1 MPEGPS
7 PESSIRRKKVLAV
20 CGPTASG
27 KSRLS
32 DDISSR
38 LTEETGLRA
47 TCVVVDSMQVYR
59 ELPITSNQARDRP
72 AELIGVVSVA
82 DEWTVARHRSAAHEI
97 IEDADGPII
106 LDAGTGMYLNAV
118 LLDIALA
125 PRVEPDVRVQAE
137 RAVLARGDHGYHG
150 NLRRAAREEELR
162 MVGASPLTSIWDGDL
177 LFDVT
182 LIHLRPPR
190 PSLDDSIDARSRTIS
205 SHGLNEARMLEEMEQ
220 TGNPPNQSVQTSIGV
235 RELRQHLEGYISLP
249 EAEQL
254 IATRTRRLARRQIRW
269 FDKLTRTLEGRADII
284 VADHTEDEVLKHKL
298 HDIIGSWT
306 LGRA

>member
-1 MPEGPS
+1 MPESPS

-59 ELPITSNQARDRP
+59 ELPITSNQVRDRP
-72 AELIGVVSVA
+72 AELVGVVSVA
-82 DEWTVARHRSAAHEI
+82 DEWTVAKHRSAAREI

-118 LLDIALA
+118 LFDIALA
-125 PRVEPDVRVQAE
+125 PRVEPGTRRQAE
-137 RAVLARGDHGYHG
+137 RAVLAREYPHG
-150 NLRRAAREEELR
+150 NVRRAAREEELR
-162 MVGASPLTSIWDGDL
+162 MVGASPRASIWDGDL

-190 PSLDDSIDARSRTIS
+190 PNLDESIDARSRMIS
-205 SHGLNEARMLEEMEQ
+205 SHGLDEARILEEMEQ
-220 TGNPPNQSVQTSIGV
+220 AGNPPNPSVQTSIGV
-235 RELRQHLEGYISLP
+235 RELRQHLEGDISLS

-254 IATRTRRLARRQIRW
+254 ISTRTRRLARRQIRW
-269 FDKLTRTLEGRADII
+269 FDKLTRALDGRADVV
-284 VADHTEDEVLKHKL
+284 VADHPEDEILKHKL